1 MSQMFTYE
9 ITVKVP
15 DGTDAGEPSVELADA
30 VETVVNARPEWQ
42 FGNVELSAVD
52 GERL

>member
-1 MSQMFTYE
+1 MEYTYE

-15 DGTDAGEPSVELADA
+15 DGTDAGEPSLEMADA
-30 VETVVNARPEWQ
+30 IEIVANAHPEWTIGD
-42 FGNVELSAVD
+42 FEVAAVD